1 VWISVCIIS
10 RIDFLCGFQRVLK
23 SRIVAPQIETEAKAP
38 YICWIFRRAKARAL
52 SERQRQLLFSI
63 LFQLK
68 RWLPLAYDFF

>member
-38 YICWIFRRAKARAL
+38 YICWIFRRAEARAL
-52 SERQRQLLFSI
+52 SAKTKTITLQH
-63 LFQLK
+63 
-68 RWLPLAYDFF
+68 PLSAKEMAAAGV